1 MAEGSDLPVWA
12 VLDALRDGKSA
23 TAGLAAYRAAG
34 GEVRTQTW
42 YRLHGEVQSA
52 LAGKISEASAPLGRR
67 PTGDE
72 LTTWTT
78 RNAAGYLQQVE
89 VLVRD
94 RATGE
99 VMAKPFSVTGPDLV
113 SRGAAI
119 SEALDAYMGNA
130 DIYEEQVL
138 GAVHVGAYELTPDLD
153 G

>member
-1 MAEGSDLPVWA
+1 MAESGDLPVWA
-12 VLDALRDGKSA
+12 VLDALNEGKSA

-52 LAGKISEASAPLGRR
+52 LAGRISEASAPLNRR

-72 LTTWTT
+72 VTTWTT
-78 RNAAGYLQQVE
+78 RNAAGYLQQIE

-94 RATGE
+94 RQTGE
-99 VMAKPFSVTGPDLV
+99 VMAKPYSVTGDTMR

-130 DIYEEQVL
+130 DQYEEQVL
-138 GAVHVGAYELTPDLD
+138 GAVHVGAYELVPDD
-153 G
+153 EA